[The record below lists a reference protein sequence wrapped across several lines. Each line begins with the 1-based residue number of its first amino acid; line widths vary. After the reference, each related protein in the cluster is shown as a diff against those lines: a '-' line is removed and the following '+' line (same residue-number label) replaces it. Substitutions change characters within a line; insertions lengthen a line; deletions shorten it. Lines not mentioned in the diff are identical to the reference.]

1 MKKNMTTM
9 YKMSLNHV
17 VAELESVNPNNA
29 LLLPAASIS
38 SPEVPSLESIQL
50 TAMDRFAVQRIISK
64 IEKRRYKAET
74 EAQIYRNVAEEMKKE
89 NRSMKDKLTVKLRL
103 FETFGGT
110 NYLKGAV
117 DLVEWLEQHTPVSR
131 LQFNSFF
138 ITVQ

>member
-29 LLLPAASIS
+29 LLLQAASIS

-74 EAQIYRNVAEEMKKE
+74 EAQIYHNVAEEMKKE
-89 NRSMKDKLTVKLRL
+89 NRSMKDKLNSKIETVRDFWRNKLFDGSSRS
-103 FETFGGT
+103 GRMVR
-110 NYLKGAV
+110 AA
-117 DLVEWLEQHTPVSR
+117 HTSK
-131 LQFNSFF
+131 
-138 ITVQ
+138 